1 MKNQNIQLLTTIA
14 SSVALL
20 GVIVLLILQFST
32 QQKVAYVKTDVLLEK
47 YQGMIEAKQKYQTK
61 AVAWQ
66 ANMDTLKVELKGIMD
81 DYQANQSK
89 WNAAKQQQVEKDIQ
103 AKQKQFN
110 DYQQAISQQAQQEDQ
125 QLTQGVLNQVNAYIE
140 AYGKKYHYK
149 IIFGANG
156 SGTIVYG
163 TDAIDITDTILKG
176 LNKEYNGG
184 A

>member
-1 MKNQNIQLLTTIA
+1 
-14 SSVALL
+14 
-20 GVIVLLILQFST
+20 
-32 QQKVAYVKTDVLLEK
+32 
-47 YQGMIEAKQKYQTK
+47 
-61 AVAWQ
+61 
-66 ANMDTLKVELKGIMD
+66 MDTLKVELKGIMD
-81 DYQANQSK
+81 DYKANQSK